1 MNFWLSVIIVIL
13 ILVITAL
20 SIKIHYI
27 QKSADEITD
36 AFSERI
42 KTDTNTL
49 IDISGSDRHM
59 RRLAKNIND
68 ELKKLRADRRKFLQG
83 DNELKEAVTNIS
95 HDLRTPLTAICGYL
109 DLLEKEEKS
118 PDAQRYLKIITERT
132 EVLKQ
137 LTTELFQYSV
147 IISTFDKKEPEP
159 VELNSILEESLAAH
173 YAVITQANIMPQIS
187 FTENKIVCLLNK
199 NALLRIFQNII
210 SNAVKYSDGDLIIS
224 LSDDG
229 EITFSNHSETLDDVQ
244 VGKLFDRFYTVE
256 TAEKSTGLGLS
267 IARVLTCQM
276 NGTITADF
284 KNNMLSIHIK
294 FPIIS

>member
-13 ILVITAL
+13 ILIITAL
-20 SIKIHYI
+20 SIKIHYM
-27 QKSADEITD
+27 QKSADEITA
-36 AFSERI
+36 AFSDRL

-173 YAVITQANIMPQIS
+173 YAVITQANLMPQIS

-229 EITFSNHSETLDDVQ
+229 EITFSNHAKTLDDVQ

-284 KNNMLSIHIK
+284 KNNILSIHIK